1 MRNLFIEELW
11 NNVKREQDTLIFRC
25 KFGRK
30 CQQHLT
36 YYEDYR
42 LNEDDNDKRIR
53 KKYDL
58 AKEKIISFHTI
69 ESDVVHFRAK

>member
-1 MRNLFIEELW
+1 
-11 NNVKREQDTLIFRC
+11 VKRVQDKLIFRC

-30 CQQHLT
+30 CQQYLT

-58 AKEKIISFHTI
+58 AKEKIISHLIRLSALF
-69 ESDVVHFRAK
+69 SF